1 MTDALEYEREYL
13 AELLE
18 AVQRS
23 AYFLAYSKGK
33 ITWPLKGPDLAAR
46 RKDSELFETLAA
58 INERFAKLQ
67 DILALSMRHTA
78 LLMGEQSDTF
88 LKVLTF
94 LEKLGVLESTELWQQ
109 SRMARNI
116 AAHDYETN
124 YDAIAE
130 HFNALADL
138 APMLLETARR
148 LIDRIEQDL
157 DIEPA
162 TDDFLEEFSGL
173 FR

>member
-33 ITWPLKGPDLAAR
+33 ITWPLRGSDLTER

-67 DILALSMRHTA
+67 DILAVSMRHTA
-78 LLMGEQSDTF
+78 LLMGEQSDSF
-88 LKVLTF
+88 LKVLSF
-94 LEKLGVLESTELWQQ
+94 LEKLGVLESTELWQR

-116 AAHDYETN
+116 AAHDYETD

-138 APMLLETARR
+138 APMLFQTARR

-157 DIEPA
+157 AIKPA
-162 TDDFLEEFSGL
+162 TGDFLEEFSGL